1 MHKERVLPQQ
11 ERASKDMGL
20 ISTFLR
26 ELVEGKETSKGTKKE
41 KLEELLG
48 DKIKGLRFVY
58 HNDKVILPFIFSDE
72 KSWGYL
78 EIGVPEKK
86 GSRIKLFFFRLFM
99 EFLGMVEGMLSYEDT
114 QLWID
119 LYFSNQKALEEAKKE
134 LIDLK
139 KRFSFSKLSAKIN
152 LNYKEAEPGQLIS
165 KYVV

>member
-1 MHKERVLPQQ
+1 
-11 ERASKDMGL
+11 
-20 ISTFLR
+20 
-26 ELVEGKETSKGTKKE
+26 
-41 KLEELLG
+41 
-48 DKIKGLRFVY
+48 
-58 HNDKVILPFIFSDE
+58 
-72 KSWGYL
+72 
-78 EIGVPEKK
+78 
-86 GSRIKLFFFRLFM
+86 M